1 MIELKDLSLSVPDR
15 LLSTVDNAIIPDS
28 SLTALIGRN
37 GTGKSTLLRAIAGL
51 NENYKGE
58 ILIDR
63 TPIVR
68 LKPKDIAK
76 AISFVST
83 GRPRIDNMTCVDLVA
98 TGRTPYTNWIGRLTK
113 DDDLI
118 VAQSLDAVGMTSY
131 SNKCINTL
139 SDGEC
144 QRVMI
149 ARALAQC
156 TPVILLDEP
165 TSFLDMPARYEL
177 CDLLKLLASEKNKT
191 ILFSTHELDIALN
204 IADNVALIAN
214 GTLSVQASNELARTS
229 TIKELFGE
237 NLPCWIK

>member
-1 MIELKDLSLSVPDR
+1 MIELKDLSLSVPER
-15 LLSTVDNAIIPDS
+15 LLMTVDNAVIPDS

-51 NENYKGE
+51 NRNYKGE
-58 ILIDR
+58 ILIGR

-76 AISFVST
+76 TISFVST
-83 GRPRIDNMTCVDLVA
+83 GRPRIDNMTCIDLVA
-98 TGRTPYTNWIGRLTK
+98 TGRAPYTNWIGRLTE
-113 DDDLI
+113 DDNLI
-118 VAQSLDAVGMTSY
+118 VSQSLDAVGMTSY
-131 SNKCINTL
+131 SSKCINTL

-177 CDLLKLLASEKNKT
+177 CYLLKSLAAEKNKT

-214 GTLSVQASNELARTS
+214 STLSVQTSRELASTS
-229 TIKELFGE
+229 TIKDLFCE